1 MATTVSL
8 GKRSTIESFVSGG
21 DSVKVK
27 YSALSLNDMMGD
39 SDLMIEFPT
48 FNVYDDYID
57 DFMNAATEVT
67 LTDEQYR
74 QYYQAPKLL
83 ANELYRNSELDFILM
98 RINGVYDPKDFT
110 FRKVKVINMDTLNDM
125 LSKILISNSRMID
138 VYNEDNPMD

>member
-110 FRKVKVINMDTLNDM
+110 FRKVKVISMDTLNDM

>member
-67 LTDEQYR
+67 LTDEQHR

-83 ANELYRNSELDFILM
+83 ANELYHNSELDFILM

>member
-67 LTDEQYR
+67 LTDEQHR